1 MFVVSRSPSCFSCYY
16 VSISAYNL
24 YFIFVMVVV
33 PHALVSFLWILRR
46 QSYLHTGAFFSLP
59 FYPDIYIYIYI
70 CVCVYKKDDCKCV
83 GMTAALMD
91 TQGLLK
97 VSRRTYVYVLFISF
111 SRFFFPNLSFPLL
124 LLFITFRLCQTPSLG
139 VRSSSVVGYCKV
151 ELYVSFSFL
160 SFAVRLSIRFV
171 FEFPQSH
178 PQTHLPH
185 SSCRATATKKQSG
198 TDSNSNSTCTRAYPQ
213 PHVRQV
219 TQQQQQR
226 RSPTGMEDPVNDVLN
241 RQPSGITRAG
251 TTLVVER
258 EVNFTWENLTYK
270 VPVEDDNGNIYYK
283 TLLFNLSG
291 CAKGGRVLAIMGPS
305 GAGKTTLMGTIT
317 GKLFNATAIQEGCCF
332 MNNNIYQQRYKRL
345 VSYVCQDD
353 IVMGKETP
361 REAITFSA
369 RLRLGL
375 DKETAKARV
384 DEVINRLSLTKC
396 QNTILGIPGILKGVS
411 GGEKK
416 RANIGSELVTNP
428 YVMLLDEPTT
438 GLDSVNAVRVGQ
450 LLQELAKNDRRTVIA
465 TVHSPSSELFD
476 LFDDLLLLAKG
487 HVIYHGPTAESL
499 EYFAAL
505 GYRVPPRT
513 NPTEYFMNL
522 LQLPEDILS
531 QLWLAWEDYVVT
543 DAAADNPC
551 LTPVTGQV
559 TLIDDF
565 LEEQLKRKGAS
576 FAIQY
581 MELASRSWRMYIRD
595 PGAFMGRTV
604 QTLFFAL
611 FIGIFFINVKLNMQG
626 VQDRQGS
633 IYLSLM
639 NNLFGAAMNGIAS
652 FPPERAVFLQE
663 QANDAYNAYIYYL
676 AKVTAE
682 LPWQIL
688 FPTVYSVI
696 FYWMVHFVRTA
707 PAYFVN
713 WGILV
718 VLSNFG
724 YAFGLMFATFFQN
737 SQAAFAMVPLILL
750 PLFVVSGMFANT
762 SRLVPY
768 WTWLNYLSFPRHAY
782 LGTFNNEFMRLPHI
796 CEPVTMMC
804 PYPNGDAVIE
814 KMGFEDWHYWQ
825 TFVSL
830 IIYYFGVNVIGA
842 TSLYLQGRARRGKLR
857 FVESLNSRR
866 ASPRAIASA
875 KSNDELSREEST
887 LCNSIA
893 TPLA

>member
-1 MFVVSRSPSCFSCYY
+1 MYLLSQFL
-16 VSISAYNL
+16 SIS
-24 YFIFVMVVV
+24 I
-33 PHALVSFLWILRR
+33 S
-46 QSYLHTGAFFSLP
+46 FFSGWRATVLVYTYALYLITSFKNPLP
-59 FYPDIYIYIYI
+59 EQ
-70 CVCVYKKDDCKCV
+70 KKK
-83 GMTAALMD
+83 T
-91 TQGLLK
+91 
-97 VSRRTYVYVLFISF
+97 RTLG
-111 SRFFFPNLSFPLL
+111 PLL
-124 LLFITFRLCQTPSLG
+124 YPYSYGSATRFIVYLSTLYTQPLLSPQQDAHPRVTFNNEN
-139 VRSSSVVGYCKV
+139 SSSTVRWVVFCRY
-151 ELYVSFSFL
+151 
-160 SFAVRLSIRFV
+160 FAPISIFFYYSYSAV
-171 FEFPQSH
+171 DVGSH
-178 PQTHLPH
+178 VGSMGGGGWISRQE
-185 SSCRATATKKQSG
+185 
-198 TDSNSNSTCTRAYPQ
+198 ST
-213 PHVRQV
+213 
-219 TQQQQQR
+219 
-226 RSPTGMEDPVNDVLN
+226 M
-241 RQPSGITRAG
+241 
-251 TTLVVER
+251 VVER

-531 QLWLAWEDYVVT
+531 KLWLAWEDYVVT

-551 LTPVTGQV
+551 LTRISGPI
-559 TLIDDF
+559 TLVDEF
-565 LEEQLKRKGAS
+565 LEREYAQKGTS
-576 FAIQY
+576 MLNQFFLL
-581 MELASRSWRMYIRD
+581 MERAWRMYLRD
-595 PGAFMGRTV
+595 PTSFYGRGLT
-604 QTLFFAL
+604 TLFFAL
-611 FIGIFFINVKLNMQG
+611 FIGIFYINVKLNMAG

-633 IYLSLM
+633 LYLILM
-639 NNLFGAAMNGIAS
+639 ANLLVASTNGIAS
-652 FPPERAVFLQE
+652 FPAERAVFLQE

-688 FPTVYSVI
+688 FPTIYACVTYFLI
-696 FYWMVHFVRTA
+696 HYVREVSA
-707 PAYFVN
+707 FFISL
-713 WGILV
+713 GIQV
-718 VLSNFG
+718 VLSNFA
-724 YAFGLMFATFFQN
+724 YSFGVMFATFFEDYAT
-737 SQAAFAMVPLILL
+737 SFAMIPLVML
-750 PLFVVSGMFANT
+750 PLFLVSGLFAST
-762 SRLVPY
+762 ERLYPY
-768 WTWLNYLSFPRHAY
+768 WEWLNYLSFPRLAY
-782 LGTFNNEFMRLPHI
+782 VGFFNNEFHRLGTI
-796 CEPVTMMC
+796 CNPVSLAC
-804 PYPNGDAVIE
+804 PYPDGDSVI
-814 KMGFEDWHYWQ
+814 KHMGFEGWEYWQ
-825 TFVSL
+825 TFISL
-830 IIYYFGVNVIGA
+830 IIYWMGITFIGA
-842 TSLYLQGRARRGKLR
+842 SSLYMQGKARRGKLR
-857 FVESLNSRR
+857 FAANLDAQRVLQSPLNSNSNCQGFGQYFFWRGEH
-866 ASPRAIASA
+866 SPKSA
-875 KSNDELSREEST
+875 DRFAAGATVEEEDDTDEVVQ
-887 LCNSIA
+887 LCHADEWN
-893 TPLA
+893 